1 MSDVEKQKVIRAYKN
16 GKINRDEAVDKLIF
30 LEPQLLRPIAE
41 ILLLSVTRQNV
52 FELKQKEK

>member
-16 GKINRDEAVDKLIF
+16 GQINRDEAVDKLIF

>member
-16 GKINRDEAVDKLIF
+16 GKINRDEAVDILIF